1 MVRPP
6 IVIALLRLALGSTF
20 EGAPITPEYSQ
31 EIAHPLVLS
40 STIKSIDRPLVTS
53 NAGSLVC
60 QSRPL
65 IID

>member
-31 EIAHPLVLS
+31 EIANPLMNS
-40 STIKSIDRPLVTS
+40 GKCET
-53 NAGSLVC
+53 G
-60 QSRPL
+60 
-65 IID
+65 